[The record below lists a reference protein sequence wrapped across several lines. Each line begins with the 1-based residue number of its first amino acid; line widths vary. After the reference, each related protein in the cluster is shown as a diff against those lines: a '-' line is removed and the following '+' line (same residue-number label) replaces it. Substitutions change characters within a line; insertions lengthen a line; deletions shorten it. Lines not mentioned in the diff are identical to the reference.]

1 MFMSLIDVS
10 HLTFSYDGMHQ
21 YIFNDV
27 SFKIDTNWR
36 LGFCG
41 RNGRGKTTFLKLLMN
56 EYEYKG
62 NIYSNEDFSY
72 FPYEVSDPQK
82 NTIDVLEQILSQTEL
97 WRIECEL
104 NQLQV
109 LCDCLYRPF
118 NSLSNGEQTKIQLA
132 ALFLKDNNFLLI
144 DEPTNHLDTHG
155 RKILS
160 DYLRKKRG
168 YIVVSHDRAFLDN
181 CVDHILS
188 INKSNIEIVSGN
200 FSSWYQNKELND
212 AYETEKNEHL
222 KHEIK
227 RLNETARE
235 KAIWSD
241 RVEATK
247 IGTHQADRGRIGH
260 LAAKMMKRSKA
271 IQKRKETEIHEKSK
285 LLKNIESAEPLKIS
299 PLEYHS
305 KRIMSLNDVSISY
318 NGTVVFDHVTFDVNQ
333 KDRISIEGKNGTGK
347 TSIIKLIM
355 GENITCTGGIII
367 PDNLIF
373 SYIPQDM
380 SCLAGSLSSFIENEK
395 IDETLFKTILR
406 KLDFSRD
413 QFDKEISS
421 YSDGQKKKVLIASS
435 LSKRANVYL
444 WDEPLNFVDVISRVQ
459 IEELIIH
466 YMPTLIFVEHD
477 SAFCHKVATKHI
489 DLSRTK

>member
-1 MFMSLIDVS
+1 
-10 HLTFSYDGMHQ
+10 MHQ

-109 LCDCLYRPF
+109 SCDCLYRPF
-118 NSLSNGEQTKIQLA
+118 NSLSNGQQTKIQLA

-305 KRIMSLNDVSISY
+305 KRIMSLNDVS
-318 NGTVVFDHVTFDVNQ
+318 DV
-333 KDRISIEGKNGTGK
+333 
-347 TSIIKLIM
+347 
-355 GENITCTGGIII
+355 
-367 PDNLIF
+367 
-373 SYIPQDM
+373 Y
-380 SCLAGSLSSFIENEK
+380 
-395 IDETLFKTILR
+395 
-406 KLDFSRD
+406 
-413 QFDKEISS
+413 
-421 YSDGQKKKVLIASS
+421 
-435 LSKRANVYL
+435 KRQLLYRL
-444 WDEPLNFVDVISRVQ
+444 
-459 IEELIIH
+459 
-466 YMPTLIFVEHD
+466 
-477 SAFCHKVATKHI
+477 K
-489 DLSRTK
+489 